1 MGEETLEKNKTPNS
15 DISGATKSVPQ
26 PEEVFMQNLRAFRQ
40 YAIQKGAYFDAN
52 GWLVY
57 RGKVLTRAD
66 SEYLDQSEVTRQRL
80 LDEEEIKAAF
90 DNLVSYVESYEGE
103 DNE

>member
-1 MGEETLEKNKTPNS
+1 MGEETMSSEPNPNS
-15 DISGATKSVPQ
+15 DINGATKSVPQ
-26 PEEVFMQNLRAFRQ
+26 PEEIFMQNLRAFRK
-40 YAIQKGAYFDAN
+40 YAGQKGAYFDEH
-52 GWLVY
+52 GWLIY
-57 RGKVLTRAD
+57 KGKVLTRAD